1 MAETNVMGIFE
12 FPPNIF
18 DKILD
23 RFSQAVQDNKYQKL
37 DYVFWRKLKTS
48 KNKVRIVAKYDLK
61 GKLFFDIYPDVYI
74 TNYSFFVDGIDGSFG
89 KYLLDNICNIFTND
103 YTIIY
108 KNY

>member
-37 DYVFWRKLKTS
+37 DYVFWRKLK
-48 KNKVRIVAKYDLK
+48 N
-61 GKLFFDIYPDVYI
+61 F
-74 TNYSFFVDGIDGSFG
+74 
-89 KYLLDNICNIFTND
+89 
-103 YTIIY
+103 
-108 KNY
+108 

>member
-1 MAETNVMGIFE
+1 MAGTNVMGIFE

-48 KNKVRIVAKYDLK
+48 KIR
-61 GKLFFDIYPDVYI
+61 
-74 TNYSFFVDGIDGSFG
+74 SE
-89 KYLLDNICNIFTND
+89 LLLNLTLMIRFSLIFTLMFILQ
-103 YTIIY
+103 IILFR
-108 KNY
+108 